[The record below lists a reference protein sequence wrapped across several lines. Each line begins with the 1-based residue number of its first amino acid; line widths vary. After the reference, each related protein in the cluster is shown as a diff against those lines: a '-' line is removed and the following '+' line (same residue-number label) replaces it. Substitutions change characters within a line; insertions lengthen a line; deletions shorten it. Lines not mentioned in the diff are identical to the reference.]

1 MNIAQNIAKSPS
13 VAANSMK
20 AAYSTA
26 APSSKIYRDAMTGE
40 VTSLPDIDVR
50 WKVSKLQIEK
60 IANPKT
66 IPPSNTLRFGH
77 TFSDH
82 MLIIPWNSGSGWGA
96 PTIKPYGPLTL
107 DPSAVC
113 FHYAPQLF
121 EGMKAYRDSEGNV
134 RLFRP
139 DMNMTRMNRT
149 AERAALPT
157 FDGQS
162 MVELIRRLVVL
173 DQNWIPQEPGYSLYI
188 RPTLIGTQAS
198 LGVGASSDALLYV
211 ICSPVGPYFKN
222 GFKPVKLL
230 ATSKN
235 VRAWPGGTGAFKL
248 GANYVQGVKPQHE
261 AAEKGYDQN
270 LWLFGEGEELTEVG
284 TMNLFIVVRNDAGET
299 ELITPPLGDMILP
312 GVVRDSIL
320 NLARDPPEWLKEQ
333 LPENFKVTERRITM
347 PELAKLAEEGR
358 VVESFGSG
366 TACIIAS
373 ISCVNWREKDI
384 TIPVEAD
391 GSGAIA
397 TVLRNAIE
405 AVQLG
410 REEHPWSIVC

>member
-1 MNIAQNIAKSPS
+1 MNIAQNIAKSPA
-13 VAANSMK
+13 VAANAMK

-26 APSSKIYRDAMTGE
+26 APSSKVYRDAMTGE
-40 VTSLPDIDVR
+40 VTSLPDIDI
-50 WKVSKLQIEK
+50 SKLQVEK
-60 IANPKT
+60 VAQPKT

-82 MLIIPWNSGSGWGA
+82 MLVVPWNSGSGWGA
-96 PTIKPYGPLTL
+96 PAIKPYGPLVL

-121 EGMKAYRDSEGNV
+121 EGMKAYRDSSGSV

-139 DMNMTRMNRT
+139 DMNMARMNRT
-149 AERAALPT
+149 ADRAALPT
-157 FDGQS
+157 FDSQS
-162 MVELIRRLVVL
+162 MIELIRKLVIL
-173 DQNWIPQEPGYSLYI
+173 DQKWIPQEPGYSLYI

-211 ICSPVGPYFKN
+211 ICSPVGPYYKN

-235 VRAWPGGTGAFKL
+235 VRAWPGGTGAYKL

-270 LWLFGEGEELTEVG
+270 LWLFGEEEQLTEVG
-284 TMNLFIVVRNDAGET
+284 TMNLFIVIRNDAGET
-299 ELITPPLGDMILP
+299 EIVTPPLGDMILP

-320 NLARDPPEWLKEQ
+320 NLTRNPPDWLKPQ
-333 LPENFKVTERRITM
+333 LPANLK
-347 PELAKLAEEGR
+347 
-358 VVESFGSG
+358 
-366 TACIIAS
+366 
-373 ISCVNWREKDI
+373 
-384 TIPVEAD
+384 
-391 GSGAIA
+391 
-397 TVLRNAIE
+397 
-405 AVQLG
+405 
-410 REEHPWSIVC
+410 